1 MLLDF
6 TVENYR
12 SIKGAVTLSA
22 VAQKQRGSDA
32 AKNGSKRQTKSDDE
46 IAQPYSIEGWD
57 LGILPVLAIFGP
69 NASGKSN
76 IIQALDCLMLFAV
89 AGTAFRRGNAESKLG
104 DMFAHARPDAFKLDA
119 ETIGKETCFRLRVI
133 LNQVIYVYSL
143 ALNQNQIIRERLEYI
158 PSHTKRS
165 NQLFQRIWDS
175 GTQKFEWKNGEKFAG
190 PHLQLKDSVRPEETF
205 MSLLLRL
212 DIEICQPFVTWL
224 VTRLIGISS
233 SSTHLNHYLVK
244 SLSEVEDFYSIH
256 KQFILDIIKK
266 FDLSIVDI
274 DIRKD
279 DDNTWGYKVYAL
291 HQTNQG
297 KPVWWSFD
305 EESLGTRRLFNF
317 AHRMVY
323 AFSFGGLT
331 VLDEI
336 EASLHPHI
344 TRAIIRMYQSIKTNP
359 RRAQLIFTSHD
370 NTLKANQLLR
380 RDQIWFTQKRADQS
394 TDLYPLS
401 DFKVRNDLAI
411 DKAYLDGRFGAVPIL
426 PADDEFILNIPQ

>member
-12 SIKGAVTLSA
+12 SIKEPVTLSA
-22 VAQKQRGSDA
+22 VAQKQRGSHA
-32 AKNGSKRQTKSDDE
+32 AKNGTTRQTKSDDA
-46 IAQPYSIEGWD
+46 IALPYAIEGWD
-57 LGILPVLAIFGP
+57 FEILPVLAIFGP

-76 IIQALDCLMLFAV
+76 LIQALDCLLMLTTF
-89 AGTAFRRGNAESKLG
+89 GNSFRHGNAEPSMG
-104 DMFAHARPDAFKLDA
+104 DIFAHARSDAFKLDA
-119 ETIGKETCFRLRVI
+119 DTIDKETCFQLRVI
-133 LNQVIYVYSL
+133 RNQVIYVYSV
-143 ALNQNQIIRERLEYI
+143 ALNQNQIIRESLEYI
-158 PSHTKRS
+158 PSHTKLS
-165 NQLFQRIWDS
+165 NRLFQRIWDS
-175 GTQKFEWKNGEKFAG
+175 GTQKFEWKNGKKFSG
-190 PHLQLKDSVRPEETF
+190 SHLQLQGSVRPEETF

-212 DIEICQPFVTWL
+212 DVEIVAPFCIWL
-224 VTRLIGISS
+224 RGRMIGVSSGSTYLDQFLI
-233 SSTHLNHYLVK
+233 K
-244 SLSEVEDFYSIH
+244 SLVEGSYSKH
-256 KQFILDIIKK
+256 KQSILNIIKI
-266 FDLSIVDI
+266 FDLGIVDI

-279 DDNTWGYKVYAL
+279 DDNIWGYRVFVL
-291 HQTNQG
+291 HKTNQG
-297 KPVWWSFD
+297 EPVWWSFD

-317 AHRMVY
+317 AHRMMY
-323 AFSFGGLT
+323 AFSVGSLT
-331 VLDEI
+331 ILDEI

-344 TRAIIRMYQSIKTNP
+344 TRAIIRMYQSVKTNP

-426 PADDEFILNIPQ
+426 PADDEFTLNGLQ

>member
-12 SIKGAVTLSA
+12 SIKGPVTLSA
-22 VAQKQRGSDA
+22 VAQQQRGSHA
-32 AKNGSKRQTKSDDE
+32 EKNGTKRQIKSDDE
-46 IAQPYSIEGWD
+46 IAPPYAVEGWD

-76 IIQALDCLMLFAV
+76 LVQALDCLLTLAITGNSFK
-89 AGTAFRRGNAESKLG
+89 RGDAEPVSVFG
-104 DMFAHARPDAFKLDA
+104 HARSDPFKLDSS
-119 ETIGKETCFRLRVI
+119 TIGKETYFQLRVI
-133 LNQVIYVYSL
+133 RNQVIYVYSL
-143 ALNQNQIIRERLEYI
+143 ALNQNQIIRESLEYI

-190 PHLQLKDSVRPEETF
+190 PHLQLKDSISPEDTF

-212 DIEICQPFVTWL
+212 NVEICAPFSIWL
-224 VTRLIGISS
+224 RGRMIGVSSGSNYLDQFLI
-233 SSTHLNHYLVK
+233 K
-244 SLSEVEDFYSIH
+244 SLFEVEGSYPRYKQSI
-256 KQFILDIIKK
+256 LNIIRK
-266 FDLSIVDI
+266 FDLGIVDI

-279 DDNTWGYKVYAL
+279 DDNIWGYKVFAL

-297 KPVWWSFD
+297 EVVWWSFD

-317 AHRMVY
+317 AYRMVC
-323 AFSFGGLT
+323 SLNVGSLT
-331 VLDEI
+331 ILDEI

-344 TRAIIRMYQSIKTNP
+344 TRAIIRMFQSVKTNP